1 MAQQYVLPNRKAFAD
16 SVVRIFLK
24 YKNKSIDPVDD
35 EDKAE
40 DFCKGKTT
48 TRELLEHQ
56 KLVRDYL
63 LTETPYRGLLLYHGL
78 GSGKTCSSIAVAES
92 LLSTRKCYVLLPAAL
107 RDNYKQE
114 IRKCGDPVYKFEQHW
129 KVKQINSKED
139 LELGKSMGISETF
152 LTQHMKFYASDP
164 NKTSNYETLPRD
176 ATKFIDLQ
184 IEDVLKQR
192 FTLIAY
198 NGITT
203 TNIDKILPPD
213 QPHMFDDTTIIIDEA
228 HNFISSVVNE
238 RELKTRLYDMLYH
251 AKNAKVVLL
260 SGTPTINRPVEI
272 SYLMNL
278 IHGPIERI
286 IIPTKQAVSWDEGL
300 MTSFFRKVLDV
311 DTIEY
316 NAVKRL
322 FMITRNPPYF
332 ESVYNEKGER
342 IAVKYNKDFKQKPD
356 IKEWVSTWKSKFETQ
371 FGGIELES
379 EDKMTVEEQ
388 ECLPTDPTKFAE
400 LFLDGMNIKNPL
412 MFQRRIQGLVSYFR
426 TADERLLPK
435 EINKESQL
443 VKVSMSGVQF
453 TEYLKARKIEI
464 TQESGKSRRSTD
476 LNENLSSYRI
486 HSRLICNYALPD
498 EITKQIQDAKQDA
511 KSEGSKMD
519 PKLKEKL
526 LEQIAKNPKKYLSK
540 EALKIFSPK
549 LLRMLTD
556 VQESIGKDGKFNNIF
571 IYSEF
576 VQLQGLGI
584 FGAILEAN
592 GFQEY
597 KIVKEEGT
605 GNLIEDP
612 NLKPGVPAFVFFD
625 GSEDET
631 IREYYRQIFN
641 GEYGSGFPKSL
652 ENSIKDRKL
661 CVFMGSKAAAEGI
674 TLKNVRQV
682 MITEPHWTPTRV
694 EQAIGRAIRFC
705 SHYTLPK
712 EEQTVRVRIYLT
724 VFSDEQTTTQE
735 GPDITLIRRNDM
747 TIKRYEGDAKE
758 AFLTSDE
765 ELWNLTYRKNKINKN
780 IAHLLKQAA
789 IDCEIHKKLHAKE
802 QPVIQCLRFDTTV
815 NENELAYSP
824 NINED
829 PRDKLY
835 LRNIQRKSR
844 RLQIVK
850 IADIP
855 LLIDPDTNEVFDLPV
870 FEDSGRKTLIRIG
883 KRISP
888 GEIRWIAPVNTN
900 VFSIRK

>member
-1 MAQQYVLPNRKAFAD
+1 MAQTYVLPNRKAFAD
-16 SVVRIFLK
+16 SIVRIFLK
-24 YKNKSIDPVDD
+24 YKNKSFDPLDN

-40 DFCKGKTT
+40 DICKGKTT

-56 KLVRDYL
+56 KIVRDYL
-63 LTETPYRGLLLYHGL
+63 MTETPYRGLLLYHGL

-107 RDNYKQE
+107 RDNYRQE
-114 IRKCGDPVYKFEQHW
+114 IRKCGDPIYKFEQHW
-129 KVKQINSKED
+129 KLKQINNKED
-139 LELGKSMGISETF
+139 LELGKEMGISEDF
-152 LTQHMKFYASDP
+152 LTRNMKFYATDP
-164 NKTSNYETLPRD
+164 NKTSNYETLTRD
-176 ATKFIDLQ
+176 AVKFIDSQ
-184 IEDVLKQR
+184 IDDVLSQR
-192 FTLIAY
+192 FKFIAY
-198 NGITT
+198 NGITS

-213 QPHMFDDTTIIIDEA
+213 QPHMFDDTTIVIDEA

-238 RELKTRLYDMLYH
+238 RELKVRLYDMLYH

-322 FMITRNPPYF
+322 FMLTRNPPYF

-342 IAVKYNKDFKQKPD
+342 IAVKYNKDFPQEPD
-356 IKEWVSTWKSKFETQ
+356 MKKWVSTWKSKFETQ
-371 FGGIELES
+371 FGGIELEG
-379 EDKMTVEEQ
+379 EEKMIVEEK
-388 ECLPTDPTKFAE
+388 ECLPTDPIKFAE

-426 TADERLLPK
+426 TADERLLPS
-435 EINKESQL
+435 ETNPESRI
-443 VKVSMSGVQF
+443 VKVAMSGTQF

-464 TQESGKSRRSTD
+464 TQESGKARRKTD

-498 EITKQIQDAKQDA
+498 EFMLQIKEAKQEA

-519 PKLKEKL
+519 PKLKEKIL
-526 LEQIAKNPKKYLSK
+526 NQMIQTPKKYLSK
-540 EALKIFSPK
+540 EALKIYSPK
-549 LLRMLTD
+549 LLQMLKD
-556 VQESIGKDGKFNNIF
+556 VEESVGKDGKFNNIF

-605 GNLIEDP
+605 GNWIEDP
-612 NLKPGVPAFVFFD
+612 NLKPNVPAFTFYD
-625 GSEDET
+625 GTNEDV
-631 IREYYRQIFN
+631 REYYRQIFN
-641 GEYGSGFPKSL
+641 EEYNISGFPASL
-652 ENSIKDRKL
+652 KNSIKDKKL
-661 CVFMGSKAAAEGI
+661 CIFMGSKAAAEGI

-724 VFSDEQTTTQE
+724 VFTDEQTTTQE

-765 ELWNLTYRKNKINKN
+765 ELWNITYQKNKINKN

-789 IDCEIHKKLHAKE
+789 IDCEIHKNLHKKE
-802 QPVIQCLRFDTTV
+802 DKVIQCLRFDTTV
-815 NENELAYSP
+815 KENDLAYSP

-835 LRNIQRKSR
+835 LRNIQRRARK
-844 RLQIVK
+844 LQVVS
-850 IADIP
+850 IAGIP
-855 LLIDPDTNEVFDLPV
+855 LLIDPETNEVFDLPV
-870 FEDSGRKTLIRIG
+870 FENSERKTLIQIG
-883 KRISP
+883 KRVSP
-888 GEIRWIAPVNTN
+888 GEIRWITPITTN
-900 VFSIRK
+900 VFSVRK